1 MKIEKKDFLM
11 GRIRQIN
18 EVMKSLDN
26 QKEKLWE
33 ELMND
38 RIKGY

>member
-33 ELMND
+33 ELM
-38 RIKGY
+38 RVA